1 MNMKTR
7 RFLPAFLSFVLLLS
21 LSAAPFAAAAGNE
34 TSKQVE
40 DPNIQTKAALL
51 VDDTTGAILYQK
63 NIHKEL
69 YPASLTKIMTCLLT
83 LKAIDAGKLSLDQ
96 KITAPGAAFEGL
108 DPDGSTA
115 NIKEGE
121 VLTVRQLLYCMM
133 VVSANEAANILAV
146 TVGGTADKFVT
157 MMNKEAKSLGCKNTH
172 FANPIGLQDEQHYTS
187 AWDLYLITEAGM
199 KYSEFMTV
207 CDTAD
212 IVIPA
217 TNLSKQRHLYS
228 TNYLICSY
236 RAAGYIYKEAHGVK
250 TGSTSDAGHCLV
262 STATKHSMKL
272 VSVVLGGESKK
283 LPNGTTRVMSFYE
296 TTRLFKWAFGNFSY
310 QTVLTSN
317 DLLGSMPVTL
327 SKRANQVPL
336 HVAEDIQIMM
346 PSNLKPEDLTRTLR
360 FTKKTTEAPV
370 KKGEKLGEVILS
382 HGKTVYATV
391 PLVAYNN
398 VSASKSLV
406 VLHSIKVFFDSTIVR
421 VLCVLAGVLVV
432 ALVVWKLTVGRRRYR
447 YGKSVSGPKGY
458 HGKRRRF

>member
-1 MNMKTR
+1 MKTR
-7 RFLPAFLSFVLLLS
+7 RFLPAFLSLALLFS
-21 LSAAPFAAAAGNE
+21 LCAAPFAAATGGKAAG
-34 TSKQVE
+34 QVD
-40 DPNIQTKAALL
+40 DPDIQTKAALL
-51 VDDTTGAILYQK
+51 VDETTGAILYQK

-96 KITAPGAAFEGL
+96 KITAPAAAFEDL

-121 VLTVRQLLYCMM
+121 VLTVRQLLYCLM
-133 VVSANEAANILAV
+133 VVSANESANILAV
-146 TVGGTADKFVT
+146 TIAGTTGKFVA
-157 MMNKEAKSLGCKNTH
+157 MMNREAKSLGCKNTH
-172 FANPIGLQDEQHYTS
+172 FENPIGLQDDRHYTS

-199 KYSEFMTV
+199 RYSEFMTI

-236 RAAGYIYKEAHGVK
+236 RATGYLYKEAHGVK

-262 STATKHSMKL
+262 STATKNSMKL
-272 VSVVLGGESKK
+272 VSVVLGGQSVK

-296 TTRLFKWAFGNFSY
+296 TTRLFKWAFSSFSY

-327 SKRANQVPL
+327 SKRAGQVPL
-336 HVAEDIQIMM
+336 HVAEDVRIMM
-346 PSNLKPEDLTRTLR
+346 PVNLKPEDLTRTLR
-360 FTKKTTEAPV
+360 FTQKSAEAPV
-370 KKGEKLGEVILS
+370 KKGEKLGEIILS
-382 HGKTVYATV
+382 HGKTVYATI
-391 PLVAYNN
+391 PLVAYTN
-398 VSASKSLV
+398 VAASKPLV
-406 VLHSIKVFFDSTIVR
+406 ILHSIKVFFSLTIVR
-421 VLCVLAGVLVV
+421 VLCVLAGALLV

-447 YGKSVSGPKGY
+447 SGKSVSRPKGY
-458 HGKRRRF
+458 HGKNRHF